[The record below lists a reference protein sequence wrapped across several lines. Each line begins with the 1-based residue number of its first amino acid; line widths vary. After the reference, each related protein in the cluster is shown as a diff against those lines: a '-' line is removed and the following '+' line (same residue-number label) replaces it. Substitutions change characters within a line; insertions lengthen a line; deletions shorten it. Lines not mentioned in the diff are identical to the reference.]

1 MGAACSL
8 DASPLSIDEV
18 IGFVAPPG
26 APPPAAHR
34 SNLKVWR
41 FFTTQGATDVG
52 SAPLSLAGFAGFS
65 AAECYVLLHVY
76 RRRDGTT
83 TNATDEGAS
92 VATTRRF
99 LSRSVHP
106 CIPRSN
112 LHDDASIA
120 LPILVQPDLPRPVLS

>member
-52 SAPLSLAGFAGFS
+52 SAPLALAGFAGFS

-83 TNATDEGAS
+83 NTLEPGAQRAGGSPNARTNAISAREMM
-92 VATTRRF
+92 
-99 LSRSVHP
+99 
-106 CIPRSN
+106 
-112 LHDDASIA
+112 
-120 LPILVQPDLPRPVLS
+120 QEQY

>member
-65 AAECYVLLHVY
+65 AVECYVLLHVY

-83 TNATDEGAS
+83 RKRKS
-92 VATTRRF
+92 VKN
-99 LSRSVHP
+99 VYVMY
-106 CIPRSN
+106 
-112 LHDDASIA
+112 
-120 LPILVQPDLPRPVLS
+120 LPIVVLFGPAELLRLQAVSQSLC